1 MSRIGELPVEI
12 PQGVQVAVEGNN
24 VSVKGPRGSI
34 SNEVHPDMIVRA
46 DDKRVIVE
54 RPGNDRLHRSL
65 HGLTRS
71 LIQNM
76 VDGVTKGFEKTLVIS
91 GVGYRASKQGRK
103 LVLSV
108 GYSHPVEIEPKE
120 GIEIDVPEPTRIV
133 VRGVDKQLVGE
144 VAAGIRAVRQAEPFL
159 GKGIRYEDERVRR
172 KPGKA
177 GRIAEA

>member
-1 MSRIGELPVEI
+1 MSRIGKLPVEI
-12 PQGVQVAVEGNN
+12 PGGVQVSVEGNT
-24 VSVKGPRGSI
+24 VTVRGPKGSI
-34 SNEVHPDMIVRA
+34 SKKMHPEMLI
-46 DDKRVIVE
+46 RVEDNTVVVE
-54 RPGNDRLHRSL
+54 RPSDDRLHRSL

-91 GVGYRASKQGRK
+91 GVGYRARKQGNK

-108 GYSHPVEIEPKE
+108 GYSHPVEIEPEK

-133 VRGVDKQLVGE
+133 VRGVDKQLVGQ
-144 VAAGIRAVRQAEPFL
+144 VAASIRSVREPEPFL
-159 GKGIRYEDERVRR
+159 GKGIRYEDEHVRR

-177 GRIAEA
+177 GRVAEG